1 MYEDTAGQ
9 GSEGHSPPSIQHQT
23 QSANGHIVPQQQQQQ
38 QSNSSIVQQQGTVA
52 TGQTQ
57 IVAPSTASE
66 SPASVSSQP
75 AGNYYFSQ
83 FVIF

>member
-75 AGNYYFSQ
+75 AGN
-83 FVIF
+83 